1 LHDLVVGRV
10 SNRELTE
17 KAIAQ
22 GMRPLA
28 KSGWLKVV
36 AGNTTID
43 ELVRNLSSNE

>member
-1 LHDLVVGRV
+1 MIVARV

-17 KAIAQ
+17 KAMEQ

-28 KSGWLKVV
+28 RAGWMKVV
-36 AGNTTID
+36 AGLTTMD